1 MRDLVIIGAGPA
13 GLSAAA
19 YAIRKR
25 LDVLVVSPD
34 IGGKTNHPFT
44 LPWID
49 DYQVIRAKEVVTS
62 FKRELD
68 YISFSHRR
76 DSVKAVEAEDP
87 GFAVRMTSGQSE
99 SCRALIVA
107 TGVQRVPLDVSGERE
122 FLSRGLGYSS
132 VSYSHLFIDR
142 TVFLTGNGPRLLRSA
157 FDVALHARSVLVN
170 LEPDGEYDAGLI
182 AKLGA
187 LKNVTLVSDGTV
199 VEFAGREYAESVKVQ
214 HRNGA
219 TDAFEADGFFVE
231 REPVPASLALAELV
245 KLDPHGCIEVDL
257 DCRTSRPGIFAAGD
271 VTTVRQE
278 QVLIALGDGAKAALA
293 AYDYLLTSAR

>member
-1 MRDLVIIGAGPA
+1 MRDLVIMGAGPA

-25 LDVLVVSPD
+25 LDVLVISPD

-44 LPWID
+44 LPWMD
-49 DYQVIRAKEVVTS
+49 DYQVIRAKEVVSS

-68 YISFSHRR
+68 YIGFSHRR
-76 DSVKAVEAEDP
+76 DSAKAVEAEAE
-87 GFAVRMTSGQSE
+87 GFAVRLTSGRTE
-99 SCRALIVA
+99 TCRTLIVA
-107 TGVQRVPLDVSGERE
+107 TGVQRVPLDVPGEQK

-170 LEPDGEYDAGLI
+170 LEPDGNYEPELV
-182 AKLGA
+182 AKLGG
-187 LKNVTLVSDGTV
+187 LRNVTLVPDGTV
-199 VEFAGREYAESVKVQ
+199 TEFAGRDYAESVTVQ
-214 HRNGA
+214 LNNGA
-219 TDAFEADGFFVE
+219 ADTYHADGFFVE
-231 REPVPASLALAELV
+231 REPIPASLAVADLV
-245 KLDPHGCIEVDL
+245 KLDPHGCIDVDL
-257 DCRTSRPGIFAAGD
+257 DCRTSRPGVFAAGD

-293 AYDYLLTSAR
+293 AYDYLLTVSR